1 MSRLEMLNGR
11 LENLQDFLKEEPDK
25 QSLYAND
32 LKITI
37 KQVQAEIR
45 QLEFANRNPEP
56 LIVNNASI
64 G

>member
-1 MSRLEMLNGR
+1 MSRLEILNGR

-25 QSLYAND
+25 QSLYALD
-32 LKITI
+32 LKATI
-37 KQVQAEIR
+37 KKVQTEIR

-56 LIVNNASI
+56 LIVNNAL